1 ANLAQGEPHG
11 SSLRLTTKS
20 LVEAGIDVGADEARA
35 PRAPSADEL
44 APLPADHAP
53 VSAPPRDA
61 EAPLSPAW
69 QEAWDDAF
77 DETERKIIGL
87 VSQYDVE
94 PPVVGDEHGTGVPLE
109 IAWPGRKIGVTT
121 GDLDARDRASL
132 EQDGWSIVGPDPET
146 VLAAL
151 QLTSGGDS

>member
-1 ANLAQGEPHG
+1 GDT
-11 SSLRLTTKS
+11 LRMTTRS
-20 LVEAGIDVGADEARA
+20 LVEAGIDVGSDEVRA
-35 PRAPSADEL
+35 LRAPSADEP

-53 VSAPPRDA
+53 APAPAKAA

-94 PPVVGDEHGTGVPLE
+94 PPVVGDEHG
-109 IAWPGRKIGVTT
+109 KIG
-121 GDLDARDRASL
+121 RAH
-132 EQDGWSIVGPDPET
+132 V
-146 VLAAL
+146 
-151 QLTSGGDS
+151 